1 MNLIFATALIAAVF
15 AFLAWMRTTSIEK
28 KVDEIN
34 TRIRYL
40 KCNTDVFK
48 RRN

>member
-28 KVDEIN
+28 KVNEIN
-34 TRIRYL
+34 TRIRHL
-40 KCNTDVFK
+40 KCNNDVFK
-48 RRN
+48 TRH